1 MRSLPQ
7 VKRRGGGFTT
17 IELMVVV
24 AIVGVL
30 SALAFPAFNNTI
42 ANRRLKD
49 AAVSLAGAL
58 ELART
63 DAIRSGNVHIVYFLQ
78 DAQGSALSDGAGNT
92 VPVLIL
98 DDGRPGTAGQNCKI
112 DVGERIRTISAVSGI
127 APGVT
132 TGAGAAPNDAGTGA
146 IATGSS
152 FTQTGGGNAR
162 WVAFRPQGNPVSFN
176 AACALGQLG
185 SGAGA
190 FYLNNGE
197 RSASVVLRPMGGL
210 RVHSYSDAWSL

>member
-1 MRSLPQ
+1 
-7 VKRRGGGFTT
+7 
-17 IELMVVV
+17 MVVV
-24 AIVGVL
+24 AIVGVV
-30 SALAFPAFNNTI
+30 SALAVRAFNQTI

-49 AAVSLAGAL
+49 AAVSLSGAL

-63 DAIRSGNVHIVYFLQ
+63 DAIRTGNLHIVTFLQ
-78 DAQGSALSDGAGNT
+78 DAQGSALSDGDGNT
-92 VPVLIL
+92 VPVPIL

-112 DVGERIRTISAVSGI
+112 DPGEPIRTISAVLGI

-152 FTQTGGGNAR
+152 FTQIGGGNAR

-185 SGAGA
+185 YSVNIGAGFVNETFQVNITA
-190 FYLNNGE
+190 GATSKPTTEVEVRL
-197 RSASVVLRPMGGL
+197 GL
-210 RVHSYSDAWSL
+210 LTPNSGTE